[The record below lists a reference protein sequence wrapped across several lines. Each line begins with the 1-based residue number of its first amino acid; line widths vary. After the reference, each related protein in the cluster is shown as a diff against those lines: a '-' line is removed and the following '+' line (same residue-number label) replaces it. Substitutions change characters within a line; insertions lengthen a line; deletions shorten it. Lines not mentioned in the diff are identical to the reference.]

1 MESGRTVGERMPK
14 SEDGAEPPPEESPAA
29 GTPAEG
35 TPAEGQA
42 GRPATGGVSKGATIT
57 LVVSLVLVVVLT
69 GVLATL
75 AVLMTRN
82 PGAPPLTRVQVR
94 ELAAPMYFA
103 PVTAVRDAPCP
114 GAEAVL
120 DEAGAIC
127 YQVGKGV
134 KLTTVRK
141 IEALRESNGTYA
153 VRVVLAPDSREKIS
167 DLTRDTVDQQLAIV
181 VGDRVVTA
189 PRVAQEVT
197 QDSLSISGFTKDAAD
212 ALVTRLLGPGAVTSP
227 GAATQP
233 AITPGTATQ
242 PGTQQTGTG
251 QTGTNQTGTNQTW
264 IGQNGTNRIG
274 VSRPGTTQTG
284 TTRTTGARP
293 TSQPVQT
300 QRNPPS
306 GQTRARPGRT
316 QETDPEPIRPAR
328 NGHDPRYGTCAEAHA
343 AGYGPYTKGRHP
355 EYAWYHD
362 IDRDGVVCEGD
373 ELR

>member
-1 MESGRTVGERMPK
+1 MPK
-14 SEDGAEPPPEESPAA
+14 SEDGSEPPPAEESS
-29 GTPAEG
+29 AEG

-42 GRPATGGVSKGATIT
+42 DERPATGGVSKGATIT

-82 PGAPPLTRVQVR
+82 PDAPPLSQVQVR
-94 ELAAPMYFA
+94 QLAAPMYFA

-120 DEAGAIC
+120 DEASATC

-153 VRVVLAPDSREKIS
+153 VRVVLAPDSREKIA
-167 DLTRDTVDQQLAIV
+167 DLTRDMVDRQLAIV

-212 ALVTRLLGPGAVTSP
+212 ALVTRLLGPGAS
-227 GAATQP
+227 TQP
-233 AITPGTATQ
+233 TTTPQQGTSTQ
-242 PGTQQTGTG
+242 PGVPQTGTTQNG
-251 QTGTNQTGTNQTW
+251 TPQTGATQNGTAQTGTA
-264 IGQNGTNRIG
+264 
-274 VSRPGTTQTG
+274 QTG
-284 TTRTTGARP
+284 TTRTAGTQP

-300 QRNPPS
+300 RSVRNQPA
-306 GQTRARPGRT
+306 GTRQTQGGPAQTQGARP
-316 QETDPEPIRPAR
+316 QPIQPAR
-328 NGHDPRYGTCAEAHA
+328 NGRDPRFGTCAEAHA

-362 IDRDGVVCEGD
+362 VDHDGVVCEGD